1 MDSFPDGVGDRVWP
15 RRGGGGALSK
25 GGRYLPREE
34 GVAPF
39 IGSQAGRDDREWFR
53 RREVTKQGLVDLFR
67 GFSVRQLREPGSD
80 SPHSELL
87 RSPYST
93 WRCIRQEGFPMMG
106 LRSLDCLEVS
116 LFGELGYYPVLWVIR
131 GAGLPRG

>member
-1 MDSFPDGVGDRVWP
+1 MDSFPDRVRDRVWP
-15 RRGGGGALSK
+15 RRGGEGALSK

-34 GVAPF
+34 RFATF
-39 IGSQAGRDDREWFR
+39 IGSQDRRNDREGLR
-53 RREVTKQGLVDLFR
+53 GKEVSEQGLVDLF
-67 GFSVRQLREPGSD
+67 GGGGVRQVREPRSD

-87 RSPYST
+87 CTPYGT
-93 WRCIRQEGFPMMG
+93 WRGVRQEGFPMIG
-106 LRSLDCLEVS
+106 LGSLDCLAVS